1 MSRPETVAIIAATVA
16 IAAQAL
22 PALAQPNTPGGF
34 TPGWPW
40 DRPSVSKSDEH
51 RIVGR
56 VLEIDRSRGFVTL
69 QTADEGMRLVQP
81 APTVLAAIR
90 VGDTISVPRAAAEGA
105 SALPRQQDRR

>member
-1 MSRPETVAIIAATVA
+1 MSRPQTVAIVAASIA
-16 IAAQAL
+16 IASQAL

-40 DRPSVSKSDEH
+40 DRPSVSKSDEF
-51 RIVGR
+51 RIVGK

-69 QTADEGMRLVQP
+69 QTDEGMRLVRP

-90 VGDTISVPRAAAEGA
+90 VGDTISVPRSAEEGA
-105 SALPRQQDRR
+105 SALPR